1 MSSPFDKFKE
11 ILAIATP
18 IAKPFIPGGA
28 GTVLDQ
34 VNQVL
39 KPGNASPDAT
49 KAIQALA
56 SRVDAY
62 NDQQDQA
69 ILSLH
74 ERLKKAGF

>member
-1 MSSPFDKFKE
+1 MSGKFDKFKE
-11 ILAIATP
+11 IFGMVEPL
-18 IAKPFIPGGA
+18 AKPFIPGGV
-28 GTVLDQ
+28 GTILDQ

-49 KAIQALA
+49 KAIQELA
-56 SRVDAY
+56 ARVDSY

-69 ILSLH
+69 ILALH